1 MIEFIG
7 DGGHAKVLID
17 VLSKSWPWEKSGHII
32 AVGDN
37 RNRKKEADALYEGGF
52 AIGISPVFAILRHP
66 SAIIASDVQIGEG
79 TVIMAGVII
88 QPSCKIGKH
97 VILNTSCTV
106 DHDCIIEDFAHI
118 APGVHLCG
126 GVHVGEGA
134 LMGVGSCA
142 VPGAKIEPWS
152 LVKANTVAK

>member
-1 MIEFIG
+1 MIKFIG
-7 DGGHAKVLID
+7 SGSHAKVLRD
-17 VLSKSWPWEKSGHII
+17 VIRTTNWEASGTII

-37 RNRKKEADALYEGGF
+37 RTRQKEAAYLSSDN
-52 AIGISPVFAILRHP
+52 FAILIHH
-66 SAIIASDVQIGEG
+66 SAITTSADTQIGEG

-88 QPSCKIGKH
+88 QPGCRIGKH
-97 VILNTSCTV
+97 VILNTACTI
-106 DHDCIIEDFAHI
+106 DHDCIIEDFVHI

-142 VPGAKIEPWS
+142 VPKAKIESWS
-152 LVKANTVAK
+152 LVKAGSVAK